1 MAVAARERWRDAM
14 DAWHQSMRVQCQI
27 VEDIRA
33 DHGVLADLVNRSQGA
48 VGALQAQQAGNQLLA
63 LAAKQQMQLQTL
75 LAAQA
80 RAEAQENARKAQAE
94 EAARAA
100 TERFLGDGRAY
111 TPR

>member
-1 MAVAARERWRDAM
+1 M
-14 DAWHQSMRVQCQI
+14 
-27 VEDIRA
+27 
-33 DHGVLADLVNRSQGA
+33 
-48 VGALQAQQAGNQLLA
+48 A

-80 RAEAQENARKAQAE
+80 RAEAQENARKAQIE

-100 TERFLGDGRAY
+100 TRRFLGDGRAY

>member
-1 MAVAARERWRDAM
+1 
-14 DAWHQSMRVQCQI
+14 MRVQSRI

-48 VGALQAQQAGNQLLA
+48 VGALQAQQAGNQLMA

-100 TERFLGDGRAY
+100 TDRFLGDGRAY